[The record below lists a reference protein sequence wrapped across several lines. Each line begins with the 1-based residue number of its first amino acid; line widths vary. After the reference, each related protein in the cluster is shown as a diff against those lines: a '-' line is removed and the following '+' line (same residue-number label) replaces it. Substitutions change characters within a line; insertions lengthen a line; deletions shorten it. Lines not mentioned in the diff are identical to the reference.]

1 MVYHVPGLVPAGGSR
16 QTITL
21 VDPDQSLRQI
31 MRVAVIVT
39 VVLVFGLFGLSALVQ
54 ISGAVIGSGEVAVE
68 SKVKKIGHPTGG
80 VIAQVLVRDGDR
92 VKAGQPLMRLDSTV
106 SSVSASVS
114 GQSLDQMRADKAR
127 LTAERDGLATISFP
141 AELTTRNDASAR
153 EAIGEARR
161 LFTLRHESIVGQRA
175 QLLER
180 VRQSEQLIESYR
192 VQIAA
197 GQDQMLLIGP
207 ERQNVRDLW
216 NKQLVTTS
224 RLNELER
231 TAVNL
236 QGNGASLSANIAQ
249 TRAQIAEIRQ
259 QIIQLDQD
267 ARAKAGIEL
276 ADVSRNLALQEVSK
290 ANASD
295 QYDRSVIRAPYAGV
309 VDKLAFTTVGGVV
322 PPGATIME
330 IVPDTDRLTV
340 EAKVNPADIDQLV
353 PNQPAIVRFSAFSA
367 QTTPELNGHVT
378 RIAPERTVDERSGG
392 SFYTVRIDVSAAE
405 LKRLGELKLV
415 PGMPVEAFIQT
426 GRRSLISY
434 LTKPLGDQLRRS
446 FREN

>member
-1 MVYHVPGLVPAGGSR
+1 MVYHVPGLVPAGGAR

-21 VDPDQSLRQI
+21 IDPDQSLRNI
-31 MRVAVIVT
+31 MRVALIVSA
-39 VVLVFGLFGLSALVQ
+39 VLVFGVFGLSALVQ
-54 ISGAVIGSGEVAVE
+54 VSSAVIGSGEVAVE

-80 VIAQVLVRDGDR
+80 VIAQVLVHDGDR

-106 SSVSASVS
+106 SSVSASVT
-114 GQSLDQMRADKAR
+114 GQSLDQLRADKAR
-127 LTAERDGLATISFP
+127 LTAERDGLSAISFP
-141 AELTTRNDASAR
+141 AELTARDDASAR

-161 LFTLRHESIVGQRA
+161 LFALRRESVAGQRA
-175 QLLER
+175 QLNER
-180 VRQSEQLIESYR
+180 VRQYEQLIESYR

-197 GQDQMLLIGP
+197 GQDQMKLIGP
-207 ERQNVRDLW
+207 ERQSVRDLW

-236 QGNGASLSANIAQ
+236 RGSGASLSANIAQ

-267 ARAKAGIEL
+267 ARTKAGVEL

-295 QYDRSVIRAPYAGV
+295 QFDRSLIRAPYAGV

-340 EAKVNPADIDQLV
+340 EAKVSPADIDQLV
-353 PNQPAIVRFSAFSA
+353 PNQPATVRFSAFSA
-367 QTTPELNGHVT
+367 QTTPELHGNVT

-426 GRRSLISY
+426 GHRSLISY